1 MATELHALVPSRQP
15 LGASH
20 AGAGYLR
27 RAGFNIHELVGHA
40 SIFEAYSA
48 GVLRAAPSDSSIVLL
63 VHDDVEFDLPHTDF
77 VALLRSQLDDA
88 GVGFVGAAGTRN
100 LSRELVWWRGAPSRT
115 TLAGLVHHGA
125 SRAFFGPYGGVVML
139 DGLFLA
145 ARGRTLRAVRLG
157 PPAALRRAP
166 GWHFYDASYCLQA
179 TAAGLLNVA
188 LPLGLRH
195 ASRGVTDERWEA
207 ARAALALRLRP
218 ALPRSVGALATR
230 GTHRR
235 IALLLPPPPSETF
248 AGGDGALR
256 EALRS
261 AGYELLQLRA
271 GGDGGGGRA
280 LHPFRLVESI
290 ALHGAGAGDD
300 AAGGALATNLDELGE
315 LGDEDTLLVASGASL
330 PLTPPA
336 DIDLLLEAALRD
348 AAVGFAA
355 PLGCRAW
362 CEAPAAGDGVEADV
376 GAYLSPAAAA
386 VAAVADEGSASVS
399 LHTAAAGAAPAVDA
413 FARSGLVAG
422 KLRAFRRVHRDAASR
437 AAPLRDALRA
447 DDAEAALPYEQ
458 LYARLAARAGLAAA
472 VAPIVSVHLA
482 PCPAGRCAPHAAA
495 LPAALRAVLCV

>member
-145 ARGRTLRAVRLG
+145 ARGRTLRTVRLG

-218 ALPRSVGALATR
+218 ALPRSVGASR
-230 GTHRR
+230 
-235 IALLLPPPPSETF
+235 
-248 AGGDGALR
+248 R
-256 EALRS
+256 EARTAGSRCCCRRRRRRS
-261 AGYELLQLRA
+261 RA
-271 GGDGGGGRA
+271 ATARCARRCAPPATSCCSCARA
-280 LHPFRLVESI
+280 
-290 ALHGAGAGDD
+290 AMG
-300 AAGGALATNLDELGE
+300 AAGGRSTRFGSSRASRCAVLALATTRPAARLPQ
-315 LGDEDTLLVASGASL
+315 TSTSSASSGTRTRCSLRAARRCRSRRPPTSTCCSRRRCATPPSASL
-330 PLTPPA
+330 
-336 DIDLLLEAALRD
+336 R
-348 AAVGFAA
+348 
-355 PLGCRAW
+355 RW
-362 CEAPAAGDGVEADV
+362 
-376 GAYLSPAAAA
+376 AAARGA
-386 VAAVADEGSASVS
+386 RRRRRATAWRPTWARISRRPRRRSPRCGRG
-399 LHTAAAGAAPAVDA
+399 AAACRCTRRRPARPAVDA
-413 FARSGLVAG
+413 
-422 KLRAFRRVHRDAASR
+422 LRAAASSPASCAPS
-437 AAPLRDALRA
+437 AACTAT
-447 DDAEAALPYEQ
+447 LP
-458 LYARLAARAGLAAA
+458 AARHRCATRCAPTTPRRRCHTSCSTAARRACWLAAA

-482 PCPAGRCAPHAAA
+482 PWPAGRCAPHAAA
-495 LPAALRAVLCV
+495 RRGAARRALCLVRR